1 MASDVR
7 WKVLTVPGHDLEARL
22 QQLTDDDYE
31 IVDIDRSGTHWTIIA
46 RISDRQSKK
55 GNPIGFRTS
64 EQ

>member
-1 MASDVR
+1 MASGVH

-46 RISDRQSKK
+46 RISDLLAKK
-55 GNPIGFRTS
+55 GNPIGFRAS
-64 EQ
+64 EK